1 MNAFSFEARTERH
14 QFASGL
20 TLLVLENPANPT
32 VSAAGYLKAG
42 AYFNPPGKHGL
53 ARTTADMLTKGT
65 TRRGKLE
72 IAESL
77 ESVGAR
83 VNFSGNTFTVSVSAQ
98 SLSRDFPGVVATLAE
113 QLREPAFPAEELAK
127 LKQRTI
133 AAIQHNQEE
142 TRARAVEKLSQL
154 VFAPESPFHQP
165 PAEQLIAEVES
176 LTTDDVREFYRGH
189 YGAASLILAVAG
201 DVRADEVRR
210 LVADSLGDWRGAPEP
225 RVALPETPLQDAPQ
239 RALVLMKDKA
249 NIDVVIGHASGLRRA
264 NPDYLAA
271 VLANRAL
278 GQSTLS
284 SRLGLK
290 VRDEMGLTYGINST
304 FAESGLGDGPFLI
317 GVTVAPENVELA
329 IETTRQIVE
338 EYISGGIR
346 PDELGDEQS
355 SVVGSFKV
363 GLATNAGMASQL
375 ASAELYGLGVGYL
388 DRFPDLIRALTKAEI
403 DAAIRKYLHPARATT
418 VIAGTYEG

>member
-1 MNAFSFEARTERH
+1 
-14 QFASGL
+14 
-20 TLLVLENPANPT
+20 
-32 VSAAGYLKAG
+32 
-42 AYFNPPGKHGL
+42 
-53 ARTTADMLTKGT
+53 
-65 TRRGKLE
+65 
-72 IAESL
+72 
-77 ESVGAR
+77 
-83 VNFSGNTFTVSVSAQ
+83 
-98 SLSRDFPGVVATLAE
+98 
-113 QLREPAFPAEELAK
+113 
-127 LKQRTI
+127 
-133 AAIQHNQEE
+133 
-142 TRARAVEKLSQL
+142 
-154 VFAPESPFHQP
+154 
-165 PAEQLIAEVES
+165 
-176 LTTDDVREFYRGH
+176 
-189 YGAASLILAVAG
+189 
-201 DVRADEVRR
+201 
-210 LVADSLGDWRGAPEP
+210 
-225 RVALPETPLQDAPQ
+225 
-239 RALVLMKDKA
+239 MKDKA